1 MTTHVA
7 AVRRR
12 REDVVGRREELGPGA
27 RGERRGRRVRRRLGA
42 QLAARGLPGGLPA
55 VEHADVL
62 EAEVAQ
68 QPPEPRR
75 PCRGALVVDHDAAVV
90 ADAERRDRRREALLG
105 RHGEREPRPGL
116 GEVGDEIGEGRS
128 RHVAGVV
135 ACAAARDGRR
145 AAVGREVQQDRRVQD
160 PQTRVAELAAE
171 LLGAHQAV
179 HARAFPRGCT
189 FVSRAK
195 TMMRFAAL

>member
-1 MTTHVA
+1 MN
-7 AVRRR
+7 
-12 REDVVGRREELGPGA
+12 GS
-27 RGERRGRRVRRRLGA
+27 
-42 QLAARGLPGGLPA
+42 
-55 VEHADVL
+55 
-62 EAEVAQ
+62 
-68 QPPEPRR
+68 PEPGSERSVMRSAKRR
-75 PCRGALVVDHDAAVV
+75 A
-90 ADAERRDRRREALLG
+90 
-105 RHGEREPRPGL
+105 
-116 GEVGDEIGEGRS
+116 

-135 ACAAARDGRR
+135 AGAAARDGRR

-171 LLGAHQAV
+171 LLGAHQAA